1 MLCMI
6 CCCRI
11 LFLSFDWRVC
21 CCFISSFCPVLLW
34 LFFTFSFFLVAELTL
49 QDYCHAMLYQCHH
62 LCQIDFAKVHN
73 IYK

>member
-49 QDYCHAMLYQCHH
+49 QDIVTQCYISVIH
-62 LCQIDFAKVHN
+62 CQIDFAKVYN